1 MIHFCSGTYCRLCQ
15 HINDSSS
22 MHQPFMA
29 SKIMELSLL
38 IIFIVVSFIQ
48 TAASSGSIY
57 AIGQQQKSSMV
68 NTNNTNS
75 LLLNEENTLNRI
87 FKQTKESVVTL
98 IRTLPSSTTV
108 TTPET
113 QNTTV
118 LESGFF
124 YGNQGHI
131 ITTKHAV
138 GDAKTIN
145 VLLENGGRHT
155 AKVIG
160 SDPLDDI
167 AVLKIVENLSQRAQ
181 QPKTSLLPTP
191 LTIGNSSNVSIGQPV
206 IAIGNPFG
214 LEGTMTTG
222 IVSQIGR
229 LVPVT
234 NSVEKFL
241 SLHFPWV
248 VYSIP
253 DAIQTD
259 APINQGNGG
268 GPLLNLQGQVI
279 GMNTATIR
287 HSNGIGFAISSNAIS
302 RIVPTLVAKGNYTH
316 PYLGLAL
323 DTSPSSIAE
332 DYKSVPANLKGV
344 FVNAIEKGGPADKA
358 GIRGSNLDQYYK
370 RHSGDMIV
378 AIDGHN
384 ITKAGDFMS
393 YIDRHKIPG
402 DSLNLTLYRD
412 GKMLNLI
419 VNLKPW
425 PSLAPYIRQATSSS
439 NPG

>member
-1 MIHFCSGTYCRLCQ
+1 
-15 HINDSSS
+15 
-22 MHQPFMA
+22 MA

-38 IIFIVVSFIQ
+38 MIFIAVLFIQ

-57 AIGQQQKSSMV
+57 AIGQQQNSSMV
-68 NTNNTNS
+68 NKNTNS

-87 FKQTKESVVTL
+87 FKQTKESIVTI

-113 QNTTV
+113 QNATV
-118 LESGFF
+118 LESGFL
-124 YGNQGHI
+124 YDNQGHI

-138 GDAKTIN
+138 GDAKIIN
-145 VLLENGGRHT
+145 VLFENGNRHT

-181 QPKTSLLPTP
+181 PKTSLLPSP
-191 LTIGNSSNVSIGQPV
+191 ITIGNSSNLSIGQPV

-214 LEGTMTTG
+214 LEGTMTAG

-229 LVPVT
+229 LVPGT
-234 NSVEKFL
+234 TSVEKFL

-248 VYSIP
+248 AYSIP
-253 DAIQTD
+253 DVIQTD
-259 APINQGNGG
+259 APINQGNSG

-279 GMNTATIR
+279 GMNTATIS

-323 DTSPSSIAE
+323 DTSPSAIAE

-344 FVNAIEKGGPADKA
+344 FVNVIEKGGPADKA
-358 GIRGSNLDQYYK
+358 GIRGSNHDQYYQ

-384 ITKAGDFMS
+384 VTKAGDFMS
-393 YIDRHKIPG
+393 YIEEHKTAG

-412 GKMLNLI
+412 GKMLNL
-419 VNLKPW
+419 VANLKPW
-425 PSLAPYIRQATSSS
+425 PSLVPYIRQAASSS
-439 NPG
+439 NP

>member
-1 MIHFCSGTYCRLCQ
+1 MIHFCNGTYCRLCQ

-29 SKIMELSLL
+29 NKNMKLSLL
-38 IIFIVVSFIQ
+38 IIFITILFIQ
-48 TAASSGSIY
+48 TAANSGSIY
-57 AIGQQQKSSMV
+57 AVRQQQNSSTV
-68 NTNNTNS
+68 NTNNTKS
-75 LLLNEENTLNRI
+75 LLLNGENTLNRV
-87 FKQTKESVVTL
+87 FKQSKESIVTI

-118 LESGFF
+118 LESGFL
-124 YGNQGHI
+124 YDNQGHI

-138 GDAKTIN
+138 GDAKIIN
-145 VLLENGGRHT
+145 VLFENNNRRT

-181 QPKTSLLPTP
+181 QPKISLLPTP
-191 LTIGNSSNVSIGQPV
+191 LAIGNSSNLSIGQPV

-222 IVSQIGR
+222 IVSQTGR
-229 LVPVT
+229 LVPGT
-234 NSVEKFL
+234 TSVEKFL

-248 VYSIP
+248 AYSIP
-253 DAIQTD
+253 DVIQTD
-259 APINQGNGG
+259 APINQGNSG

-279 GMNTATIR
+279 GMNTATIS
-287 HSNGIGFAISSNAIS
+287 HSNGIGFVISSNVIS

-323 DTSPSSIAE
+323 DTSPSAIAE

-344 FVNAIEKGGPADKA
+344 FVNVIEKGGPADKA
-358 GIRGSNLDQYYK
+358 GIRGSNVDQYYK

-384 ITKAGDFMS
+384 VTKAGDFMS
-393 YIDRHKIPG
+393 YLEEHKTAG

-412 GKMLNLI
+412 GKMLNL
-419 VNLKPW
+419 VANLKPW
-425 PSLAPYIRQATSSS
+425 PSLAPYIRQAASSS
-439 NPG
+439 NP